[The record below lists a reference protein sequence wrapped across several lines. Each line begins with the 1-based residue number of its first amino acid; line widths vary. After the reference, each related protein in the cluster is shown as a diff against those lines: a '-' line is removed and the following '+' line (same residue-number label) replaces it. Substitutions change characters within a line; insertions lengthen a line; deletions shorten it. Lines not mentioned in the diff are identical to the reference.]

1 MNKLQ
6 WKVRMLE
13 RQMRECWKRLVTE
26 DEGASLTEYGLLI
39 ALIAAVCVTA
49 VTLLGSNLAGIF
61 NTMAGAV

>member
-1 MNKLQ
+1 MDKLRG
-6 WKVRMLE
+6 KVRWLK
-13 RQMRECWKRLVTE
+13 RTVWECWRRLVTE

>member
-1 MNKLQ
+1 MSKLK
-6 WKVRMLE
+6 WKVRILAGL
-13 RQMRECWKRLVTE
+13 MRECWQRLLTE

>member
-1 MNKLQ
+1 MSKLK
-6 WKVRMLE
+6 WKVRKLE
-13 RQMRECWKRLVTE
+13 RQMKECWKRLVKE